1 MEAEMLNRLSFRKSF
16 TKNLLVAPILGVMTV
31 VMVGCSSTPTIKE
44 MTVRMRD
51 TDDIKINDMR
61 SIVANGMLTAQVTAE
76 NKGSKKAI
84 SYRFRWLNKN
94 GLQVGGDE
102 AWKPFTIGA
111 GQVGLITGIAP
122 HPSVTEFKFELSSD

>member
-1 MEAEMLNRLSFRKSF
+1 MFNRLRFKKLF
-16 TKNLLVAPILGVMTV
+16 KKQMLVAPILGVITV
-31 VMVGCSSTPTIKE
+31 VMPGCSSTPTIKE

-51 TDDIKINDMR
+51 TDDIRIKDMR

-102 AWKPFTIGA
+102 AWKPFTVGA

-122 HPSVTEFKFELSSD
+122 HSSATEFKFELSSE

>member
-1 MEAEMLNRLSFRKSF
+1 MEVEMFNCLTLKHLFRKYW
-16 TKNLLVAPILGVMTV
+16 LVAPILGVIIV
-31 VMVGCSSTPTIKE
+31 VMPGCSSTPTIKE

-51 TDDIKINDMR
+51 TDDIKINDLR

-76 NKGSKKAI
+76 NKGSKKPI
-84 SYRFRWLNKN
+84 SYRFRWMNKN

-111 GQVGLITGIAP
+111 GQVGLITGVAP
-122 HPSVTEFKFELSSD
+122 HPSATEFKFELSSE